1 MGWLSWRWGVGGALL
16 AIAMWPF
23 VSGLLRSFVRE
34 FGIVAAL
41 YAVWNLGGRIR
52 AFGVDQAFERGE
64 QIWEFQQAIHLPS
77 EAWLQELI
85 LPYPW
90 IVKSA
95 NVYYAL
101 AHVAVF
107 GWSLVWMWWRNRDHY
122 ASYRTQMAL
131 FTGTSLLIQL
141 VAVAPPRFVEVTDM
155 IDTGVFYNQSVYSAL
170 GRAQIG
176 QLQAMPSIH
185 VGWALFVGAA
195 TYRFA
200 TGPWLKWLGV
210 AHAILTMWA
219 VMVTANHYWMDGI
232 VAAGIM
238 IFWYGVLHGGRRLL
252 RSKESTVEE
261 SVLQLEPVP
270 AGQGY

>member
-1 MGWLSWRWGVGGALL
+1 MGWLSWRWGFGGALL
-16 AIAMWPF
+16 AIALWPF
-23 VSGLLRSFVRE
+23 VTGLLRSFARE
-34 FGIVAAL
+34 FGIVSAL
-41 YAVWNLGGRIR
+41 YAIWNLGGRIR

-64 QIWEFQQAIHLPS
+64 QIWEFQRAIFLPS
-77 EAWLQELI
+77 ETWLQELI
-85 LPYPW
+85 LPYAW

-95 NVYYAL
+95 NIYYAF

-107 GWSLVWMWWRNRDHY
+107 GWSLLWMWWRNRDHY

-141 VAVAPPRFVEVTDM
+141 VAVAPPRFIESTGM
-155 IDTGVFYNQSVYSAL
+155 IDTGIFYNQSVYSAL
-170 GRAQIG
+170 GRSQIG

-200 TGPWLKWLGV
+200 KVPWLKWLGV
-210 AHAILTMWA
+210 AHAVLTMWA

-232 VAAGIM
+232 VAAAVM
-238 IFWYGVLHGGRRLL
+238 ISWYAVLHGGKRLL
-252 RSKESTVEE
+252 RPAD
-261 SVLQLEPVP
+261 SVTEAREPEP
-270 AGQGY
+270 APEPAWAG